1 MVSNGGPVCQ
11 SAAVA
16 PGRGFGAPLRDLP
29 GRLDYGVNSDRTAR
43 GRRRWDEE
51 LACLR
56 MMGLLACKAREPAGR
71 VCLLRWLINRRRVG
85 LHAAP
90 RPGVLLERV

>member
-29 GRLDYGVNSDRTAR
+29 GRVDYGVNSDRTAR

-51 LACLR
+51 LAC
-56 MMGLLACKAREPAGR
+56 
-71 VCLLRWLINRRRVG
+71 VCG
-85 LHAAP
+85 
-90 RPGVLLERV
+90 